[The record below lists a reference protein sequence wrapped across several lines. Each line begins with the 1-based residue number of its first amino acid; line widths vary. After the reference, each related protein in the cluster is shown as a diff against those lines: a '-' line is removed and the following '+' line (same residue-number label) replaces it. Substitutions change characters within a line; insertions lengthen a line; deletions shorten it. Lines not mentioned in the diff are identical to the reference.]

1 MTTEMKC
8 CVDGCDER
16 MHAKRYCRKHY
27 SQIYRKG
34 KIQPDKE
41 EQEIDEKLFTLNVGE
56 RIRALERELRRAE
69 MMYQN
74 VIGVAGRLRWRRE
87 LDEVKKEMTRLGIAL
102 PASGPAN
109 PLADI
114 A

>member
-1 MTTEMKC
+1 MIKGTMC
-8 CVDGCDER
+8 GVAGCEYR
-16 MHAKRYCRKHY
+16 SHARGYCRRHY

-34 KIQPDKE
+34 EIQPDKE
-41 EQEIDEKLFTLNVGE
+41 EQEIGEKLFPLNVGE

-87 LDEVKKEMTRLGIAL
+87 CDELKKDMIRLGIAL
-102 PASGPAN
+102 PATAK